1 MNQNK
6 SIRIMCTQ
14 SGRSQ
19 IQNGRCGQGNCRNER
34 ANRAV
39 VAHAFNSSISTWEA
53 EAGLALRVT
62 STSSASVLEL
72 RLCAAFG
79 SGLGL

>member
-39 VAHAFNSSISTWEA
+39 VAHPEAFLSFCLTLA
-53 EAGLALRVT
+53 EIKDVCYQGRKELPCQAAK
-62 STSSASVLEL
+62 AS
-72 RLCAAFG
+72 LC
-79 SGLGL
+79 